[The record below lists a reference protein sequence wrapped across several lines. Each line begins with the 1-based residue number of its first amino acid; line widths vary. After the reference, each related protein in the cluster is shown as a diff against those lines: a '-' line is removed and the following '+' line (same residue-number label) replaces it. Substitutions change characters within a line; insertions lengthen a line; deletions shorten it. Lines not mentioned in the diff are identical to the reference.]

1 MPIPSVKQMQALKES
16 RCILS
21 SLIAASANGTSPEAE
36 DVVMTIVAARVRSRV
51 P

>member
-1 MPIPSVKQMQALKES
+1 MPIPSAKHVQDLKECKS
-16 RCILS
+16 VLS
-21 SLIAASANGTSPEAE
+21 FLIAASANGTSPEAE

>member
-21 SLIAASANGTSPEAE
+21 FLIAASANGTSPEAE